1 MQFDVHRNLG
11 RGREVAPFLVDLQ
24 QVEIEQ
30 LRTTVVAPL
39 VSDLLFKA
47 HPRLT
52 PGIAILGTRYF
63 LSMPELFSIER
74 RLLGPSVQNIA
85 AFRHLI
91 VGAIDLLFTGV

>member
-47 HPRLT
+47 YPRLT
-52 PGIAILGTRYF
+52 
-63 LSMPELFSIER
+63 
-74 RLLGPSVQNIA
+74 
-85 AFRHLI
+85 RHLI